1 MKTALEGIKVIDL
14 TRVLAGPFCTMI
26 LGDLG
31 AEVIKVERPETG
43 DDSRAFGPF
52 INGESA
58 YFISLNRNK
67 KSICLDFKQEEG
79 REVLKKMVCRCDVLV
94 ENFRPGTMSRL
105 GLDDT
110 ILRKI
115 NPRLIYA
122 SCSGFGQT
130 GPYSSRAAYDII
142 IQGMGGLMSLT
153 GQPDGMPTR
162 TGASIADITAG
173 LYTAIAI
180 ITALY
185 HREKTGRGQSID
197 IAMFDAVISILENA
211 VARFMVTGEDP
222 KPIGNRHPAIT
233 PFSSFCTADGY
244 VLIAV
249 GNDSLWEKFCTVIG
263 RKDLQVDERFI
274 NNHERTI
281 HALELE
287 QLINESLRLESTGYW
302 LTLLEETGIPCGPI
316 NSVSQLAVDPQVL
329 AREMIISLPQFDS
342 GDIKVTGTPL
352 KMSETTGSIKDRAP
366 RLGEHLEYVLG
377 NILAM
382 TPEEMKTLQKKG
394 VFGRLQL

>member
-1 MKTALEGIKVIDL
+1 
-14 TRVLAGPFCTMI
+14 
-26 LGDLG
+26 
-31 AEVIKVERPETG
+31 
-43 DDSRAFGPF
+43 
-52 INGESA
+52 
-58 YFISLNRNK
+58 
-67 KSICLDFKQEEG
+67 
-79 REVLKKMVCRCDVLV
+79 MVCRSDVLV
-94 ENFRPGTMSRL
+94 ENFRPGTMAKL

-110 ILRKI
+110 VLRKI

-130 GPYSSRAAYDII
+130 GPYSPRAAYDII

-153 GQPDGMPTR
+153 GQPDGVPTR

-173 LYTAIAI
+173 LYTTIAI

-249 GNDSLWEKFCTVIG
+249 GNDALWEKFCTVTG
-263 RKDLQVDERFI
+263 QMSLLEDERFA
-274 NNHERTI
+274 NNQARTR
-281 HALELE
+281 HVVALEE
-287 QLINESLRLESTGYW
+287 QDQCQAAVGVHRSLAVPAGEA
-302 LTLLEETGIPCGPI
+302 GIPCGPI
-316 NSVSQLAVDPQVL
+316 NSVSQLAVDAQVR
-329 AREMIISLPQFDS
+329 ARDMMVDLNQFEGRSLT
-342 GDIKVTGTPL
+342 VTGTPL
-352 KMSETTGSIKDRAP
+352 KIVGNPRQHKEAGASTGRRPGVCFKDPSGYGAPGNESIAGKRSIRQSKP
-366 RLGEHLEYVLG
+366 L
-377 NILAM
+377 LAM
-382 TPEEMKTLQKKG
+382 SSCWRKSGK
-394 VFGRLQL
+394 R